1 MGVPRKPAGVGAS
14 STPSSASSG
23 RTPDRVIVDEVAA
36 WERITA
42 TPAGLAETLSFH
54 PLGLAGRR
62 CRMDDRE
69 NLDTLATGYPDDP
82 VWRTGVIVE
91 AAPTAGRGWTVVVL
105 PDDDPTH
112 PKAWQLCD
120 VELTDDDDVAASLA
134 GPGRRG

>member
-1 MGVPRKPAGVGAS
+1 MSAGAS
-14 STPSSASSG
+14 STPSSAASG
-23 RTPDRVIVDEVAA
+23 RTHDLVIVDDPMRGELLQA
-36 WERITA
+36 
-42 TPAGLAETLSFH
+42 L

-69 NLDTLATGYPDDP
+69 NLDDTLTNGYPPDP

-91 AAPTAGRGWTVVVL
+91 AAPTPGRGWTVVVL

-120 VELTDDDDVAASLA
+120 VELTEDEA
-134 GPGRRG
+134 

>member
-1 MGVPRKPAGVGAS
+1 MGVPRKPAGAS
-14 STPSSASSG
+14 STPSTAASVSG
-23 RTPDRVIVDEVAA
+23 RTHDQVLVDEPMSGELV
-36 WERITA
+36 
-42 TPAGLAETLSFH
+42 SFH

-69 NLDTLATGYPDDP
+69 NLDADVWPDEP